1 MMIHNGFARN
11 LKTPFLALLEA
22 FENIKIN
29 MVECQNL
36 LSSCDVAKI

>member
-22 FENIKIN
+22 FENK
-29 MVECQNL
+29 L
-36 LSSCDVAKI
+36 KLTW